1 MSRFSLKWTSTSAGM
16 ENVTLLALTTTMESL
31 VPEHGI
37 QREKCGPMTGRV
49 SFTIKKRNIMKLVT
63 KNLLID

>member
-1 MSRFSLKWTSTSAGM
+1 M

-37 QREKCGPMTGRV
+37 QREKCGPMTGRD